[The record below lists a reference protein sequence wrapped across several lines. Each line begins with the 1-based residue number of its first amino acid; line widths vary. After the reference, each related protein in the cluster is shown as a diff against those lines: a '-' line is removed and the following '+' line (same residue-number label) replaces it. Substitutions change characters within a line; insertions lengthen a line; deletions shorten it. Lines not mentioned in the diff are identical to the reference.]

1 MHDHSFEFNGTD
13 MFTAYGFRIRKKH
26 SVLKPA
32 LRERKVVI
40 PSRSGAYD
48 FGANTYDELSLLV
61 ECDTI
66 RQLSKSDLRELSLLM
81 SQKGKIVFWDEPD
94 KYYFGRIYDAA
105 EIERVGGIGTY
116 IPFTFIC
123 DPFAYSCD
131 ESTELFFALN
141 TTSVEQTVDYK
152 GTVEAP
158 TKISIQ
164 NVGAAQIV
172 AVTIAIKRRV

>member
-1 MHDHSFEFNGTD
+1 MHDHSFEFAGTD

-81 SQKGKIVFWDEPD
+81 SKKGQIVFWDEPE
-94 KYYFGRIYDAA
+94 KYYIGRIYDAA

-116 IPFTFIC
+116 SPFTFIC
-123 DPFAYSCD
+123 DPFAYSEPEYEPIAYGYNV
-131 ESTELFFALN
+131 ESLGMAI
-141 TTSVEQTVDYK
+141 DYN
-152 GTVEAP
+152 GTVETP
-158 TKISIQ
+158 TRLTIMNSGTAEI
-164 NVGAAQIV
+164 AAVQ
-172 AVTIAIKRRV
+172 IAIKRRV